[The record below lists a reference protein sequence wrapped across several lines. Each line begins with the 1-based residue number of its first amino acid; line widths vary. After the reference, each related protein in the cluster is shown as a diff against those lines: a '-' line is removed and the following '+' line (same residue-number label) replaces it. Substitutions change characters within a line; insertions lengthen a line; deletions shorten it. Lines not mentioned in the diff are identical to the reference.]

1 MKFNM
6 FDSIKINKSKN
17 KTTST
22 CYTSYIH
29 DVYDIQFGIF
39 EQIAFKSDNHVT
51 GRCYRLQ
58 CHDED
63 SPK

>member
-1 MKFNM
+1 MCHYMKFNM

-39 EQIAFKSDNHVT
+39 E
-51 GRCYRLQ
+51 
-58 CHDED
+58 
-63 SPK
+63 